1 MAAVGEL
8 PEIEFIRGDDLT
20 YSFYMFLKD
29 GQGVTTPYDL
39 VAVVDDIRMDFR
51 TKPTKDGALI
61 ISLTLGN
68 GIAIGGVDN
77 NKVTITLTEAQ
88 TAYFDPNVFA
98 FVTPELGKKTGLP
111 NSRYYTDI
119 AFIIGSEVR
128 TLLKAKVLVTANIT
142 NEKSV

>member
-20 YSFYMFLKD
+20 YSFNMFLKNN
-29 GQGVTTPYDL
+29 QGVRTPYDL
-39 VAVVDDIRMDFR
+39 DVMTDIRMDFR

-68 GIAIGGVDN
+68 GIAIGGVYN
-77 NKVTITLTEAQ
+77 NKVTITLSETQ
-88 TAYFDPNVFA
+88 TALFDPNVFA
-98 FVTPELGKKTGLP
+98 FVTPELGKKTSLP

-119 AFIIGSEVR
+119 AFFIGSEVR
-128 TLLKAKVLVTANIT
+128 TFLKAKVLVTANIT
-142 NEKSV
+142 DQKTV